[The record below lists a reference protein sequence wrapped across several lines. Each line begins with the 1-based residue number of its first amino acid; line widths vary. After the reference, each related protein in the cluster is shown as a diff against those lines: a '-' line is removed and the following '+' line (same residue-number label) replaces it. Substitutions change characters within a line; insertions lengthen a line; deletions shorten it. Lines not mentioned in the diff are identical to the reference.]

1 MLKVLESNNQY
12 FSKKDFS
19 KKDIDLVRLYVQE
32 TKKYPLLTRE
42 EEQKYGKHLQLYPE
56 IMDILSV
63 AKINNNVETVLNLD
77 KILASITI
85 EEERE
90 YITNILTSYYN
101 NYGNQ
106 ESKSDKIMM
115 YYLQEYN
122 KLCKTLHHIPTPEEL
137 TSYFS
142 NQSKEK
148 IFTNFTNT
156 PRLESKDL
164 ILKVS
169 NYVRYMIA
177 KNTMINCN
185 LRLVTRIA
193 EKYYQLIPIKK
204 MSFADFVS
212 EGTKGLMKAVEKFD
226 INKGYKFSTY
236 AIWWIR
242 QSIIRGFHNQDKTI
256 RIPVNQQDE
265 YNRYIN
271 KVSRLKQEYGR
282 ELTEEEILENIDKI
296 VKLPETSKVVSL
308 DAPVIPNQ
316 SVEGDFD
323 RELTLLDFIK
333 NSTDTEKIVLSNLT
347 KEQVR
352 LALDSLSEFER
363 EIIKLRFGFKDD
375 NIKTLQEIGDMFG
388 FTRERIRIKIL
399 VTALAFTPLK
409 LIFIMALQL
418 YFIFFIFIHIS

>member
-12 FSKKDFS
+12 FS

-32 TKKYPLLTRE
+32 TKKYSLLTRE

-193 EKYYQLIPIKK
+193 
-204 MSFADFVS
+204 
-212 EGTKGLMKAVEKFD
+212 
-226 INKGYKFSTY
+226 
-236 AIWWIR
+236 
-242 QSIIRGFHNQDKTI
+242 
-256 RIPVNQQDE
+256 
-265 YNRYIN
+265 
-271 KVSRLKQEYGR
+271 
-282 ELTEEEILENIDKI
+282 
-296 VKLPETSKVVSL
+296 
-308 DAPVIPNQ
+308 
-316 SVEGDFD
+316 
-323 RELTLLDFIK
+323 
-333 NSTDTEKIVLSNLT
+333 
-347 KEQVR
+347 
-352 LALDSLSEFER
+352 
-363 EIIKLRFGFKDD
+363 
-375 NIKTLQEIGDMFG
+375 
-388 FTRERIRIKIL
+388 
-399 VTALAFTPLK
+399 
-409 LIFIMALQL
+409 
-418 YFIFFIFIHIS
+418 

>member
-12 FSKKDFS
+12 FS

-242 QSIIRGFHNQDKTI
+242 QSIIRGFHNHDKTI

-363 EIIKLRFGFKDD
+363 EIIKLRFGFEDD

-388 FTRERIRIKIL
+388 FTRERIRQVEGKALKKIREKHSE
-399 VTALAFTPLK
+399 LK
-409 LIFIMALQL
+409 CYLQ
-418 YFIFFIFIHIS
+418 

>member
-12 FSKKDFS
+12 FS

-363 EIIKLRFGFKDD
+363 EIIKLRFGFEDD

-388 FTRERIRIKIL
+388 FTRERIRQVEGKALKKIREKHSE
-399 VTALAFTPLK
+399 LK
-409 LIFIMALQL
+409 CYLQ
-418 YFIFFIFIHIS
+418 

>member
-12 FSKKDFS
+12 FS

-56 IMDILSV
+56 IIDILSV

-363 EIIKLRFGFKDD
+363 EIIKLRFGFEDD

-388 FTRERIRIKIL
+388 FTRERIRQVEGKALKKIREKHSE
-399 VTALAFTPLK
+399 LK
-409 LIFIMALQL
+409 CYLQ
-418 YFIFFIFIHIS
+418 

>member
-363 EIIKLRFGFKDD
+363 EIIKLRFGFEDD

-388 FTRERIRIKIL
+388 FTRERIRQVEGKALKKIREKHSE
-399 VTALAFTPLK
+399 LK
-409 LIFIMALQL
+409 CYLQ
-418 YFIFFIFIHIS
+418 

>member
-1 MLKVLESNNQY
+1 M
-12 FSKKDFS
+12 
-19 KKDIDLVRLYVQE
+19 YVQE

-363 EIIKLRFGFKDD
+363 EIIKLRFGFEDD

-388 FTRERIRIKIL
+388 FTRERIRQVEGKALKKIREKHSE
-399 VTALAFTPLK
+399 LK
-409 LIFIMALQL
+409 CYLQ
-418 YFIFFIFIHIS
+418 

>member
-12 FSKKDFS
+12 FS

-169 NYVRYMIA
+169 NYVKYMIA

-363 EIIKLRFGFKDD
+363 EIIKLRFGFEDD

-388 FTRERIRIKIL
+388 FTRERIRQVEGKALKKIREKHSE
-399 VTALAFTPLK
+399 LK
-409 LIFIMALQL
+409 CYLQ
-418 YFIFFIFIHIS
+418 